1 MANQLKMAFIDA
13 ILTLHSQ
20 GWSQRAIAR
29 RLGVHRETVARH
41 VRLAAG
47 VSKPPILPA
56 ETGLA
61 GDASPSPAIDFSKP
75 ANMHAGNLPPP
86 ALVSPARP
94 SYCDRFHDVIE
105 AKRAAGLTAQRI
117 YQDLVAEQSFA
128 RSYSTVQRYVR
139 RLE

>member
-47 VSKPPILPA
+47 VSKPAILPA

-61 GDASPSPAIDFSKP
+61 GDASSSPTIDFSKP